1 MTAARVRAAGALVV
15 LTGLLVAGA
24 RRIGP
29 APALGPFLEPAHG
42 VWAMSRSAELPQT
55 SSVAVVKLGAA
66 VTVVYD
72 ERAVPHIFA
81 TTEEDAY
88 RGLGYVVAR
97 DRLFQLYLQTL
108 AATGRL
114 TEIAGARA
122 LPLDREMRGL
132 GLPRAAE
139 RAFAAAGDTAAFMK
153 LMTAYADGVNAYVR
167 QMPAAELPLEFRLTG
182 TRPPVWTAIDSY
194 HLLNRMGYTLAYLAV
209 ENDRA
214 AATSRVGALAAES
227 LFPDDSPIQEPIQ
240 PNGQSAPRMDFHALA
255 PPGAPDTSA
264 SLLLAAADVFV
275 PSNQQARL
283 NVDDPPRTMASNNWA
298 VAPSRSASGHALLA
312 GDPHLDLSLPSIWYE
327 AHVVVPGRLDVYGV
341 TIPGAPAIVIG
352 FNRDVAWTFTNTG
365 ADVVDYYNEQVD
377 DDAHPSRYQV
387 DGAWRPLE
395 RRIERYR
402 GMHGEI
408 VATDTMYFTHRGP
421 MRRVRDR
428 WISMRWTVLEAGREL
443 GAFYGIAHATSA
455 VQVESIMGASY
466 MAPAQ
471 NMLAADRGGHIAIQ
485 STGRFP
491 VRAGDG
497 KGSAVRNGRTSA
509 SDWKGALPVAQYPH
523 AVDPAQGYLASAN
536 QQPIDPRAAS
546 GWWGGNYDPWRAMH
560 INALLRADSS
570 VTLAAMQR
578 FQTDPGSA
586 RADLFVRAF
595 LGAAKRTTPGVNA
608 AALAN
613 GIRLLA
619 QWDRKYTKDNKRAV
633 LFEEAMRELVRR
645 TWDELAAEGDTR
657 RVATPSTAVLAELLA
672 DSASTWWDDRSTP
685 QVERRDDI
693 LAASLAAAY
702 TTVHAQAGEPVN
714 DGWRWD
720 RVRFANINHLL
731 RLPALSALKLPVQG
745 GPETLS
751 PSSGTG
757 THGSSWRMV
766 VELGTEIKAWAIY
779 PGGQSGNPIS
789 TRYDDRIPPWTKG
802 ELQPLHVPRT
812 PDALTDAQRSSRL
825 DLIPGRQ

>member
-1 MTAARVRAAGALVV
+1 MTDRPVRIICAFVV
-15 LTGLLVAGA
+15 LIGLLVAGA

-42 VWAMSRSAELPQT
+42 VWSLARSAELPRT
-55 SSVAVVKLGAA
+55 SSAAVVNLGAA
-66 VTVVYD
+66 VTVIYD
-72 ERAVPHIFA
+72 DRAVPHIFA

-139 RAFAAAGDTAAFMK
+139 RAIAAAGDTTAFMRFV
-153 LMTAYADGVNAYVR
+153 TAYADGVNAYVR

-182 TRPPVWTAIDSY
+182 THPPVWSAIDSY
-194 HLLNRMGYTLAYLAV
+194 HLFNRMGYTLAYHAV
-209 ENDRA
+209 ENDRSA
-214 AATSRVGALAAES
+214 AASRVGARAAEA

-240 PNGQSAPRMDFHALA
+240 PNGQTAPRMDFQALA

-264 SLLLAAADVFV
+264 SLLLAAAGVFM
-275 PSNQQARL
+275 PSGEHARG
-283 NVDDPPRTMASNNWA
+283 NADDPPRSMASNNWA
-298 VAPSRSASGHALLA
+298 VSPSRSATGHALLA
-312 GDPHLDLSLPSIWYE
+312 GDPHLELSLPSIWYE
-327 AHVVVPGRLDVYGV
+327 AHVVVPGKLDVYGV
-341 TIPGAPAIVIG
+341 TIPGAPAVVIG

-365 ADVVDYYNEQVD
+365 ADVVDYYTEKVD
-377 DDAHPSRYQV
+377 DDAHPSHYQV

-395 RRIERYR
+395 RRVERYR
-402 GMHGEI
+402 GKRGEV
-408 VATDTMYFTHRGP
+408 VATDTMYYTHRGP

-428 WISMRWTVLEAGREL
+428 WLSMRWTVLEAGREL
-443 GAFYGIAHATSA
+443 EAFYGIAHATSA
-455 VQVESIMGASY
+455 VQLEGIMATSY
-466 MAPAQ
+466 KAPAQ
-471 NMLAADRGGHIAIQ
+471 NMLAADRGGHITIQ

-497 KGSAVRNGRTSA
+497 NGSTVRDGRLSA
-509 SDWKGALPVAQYPH
+509 SDWQGALPVAQYPH
-523 AVDPAQGYLASAN
+523 AVDPVQGYLASAN
-536 QQPIDPRAAS
+536 QQPIDPRVAA
-546 GWWGGNYDPWRAMH
+546 GWWGGNYDPWRAMR
-560 INALLRADSS
+560 INALLRADSA
-570 VTLAAMQR
+570 VTSASMQR

-586 RADLFVRAF
+586 RADLFVPAF
-595 LGAAKRTTPGVNA
+595 LGVAQRTVAGVNA
-608 AALAN
+608 NALAN
-613 GIRLLA
+613 GIRLLG
-619 QWDRKYTKDNKRAV
+619 QWDRKYTKENRRAV

-645 TWDELAAEGDTR
+645 TWDELAAEGDAR
-657 RVATPSTAVLAELLA
+657 RVATPSTAVLAKLLA
-672 DSASTWWDDRSTP
+672 DSASQWWDDRSTP

-702 TTVHAQAGEPVN
+702 TTVHSRSGEP
-714 DGWRWD
+714 DGDAWRWD

-751 PSSGTG
+751 PSSGSG
-757 THGSSWRMV
+757 TAGPSWRMV
-766 VELGTEIKAWAIY
+766 VELGSELKAWATY

-789 TRYDDRIPPWTKG
+789 TRYDDRIPLWTRG

-812 PDALTDAQRSSRL
+812 PNELTDAQRSSQL
-825 DLIPGRQ
+825 DLTPHRP